1 MLSNDTLPHPI
12 RIDVETIYIDE
23 QSDPDNHRYVF
34 SYHITITNGLL
45 QPVQLLS
52 RYWRITDGDGALQE
66 VQGEGVVGNK
76 PRIAPGAS
84 FSYSSGTVIATEVGS
99 MEGHY
104 DMRTDQGEHFKAP
117 IAPFTLAVPRAL
129 H

>member
-1 MLSNDTLPHPI
+1 MLSDTPSQPPI
-12 RIDVETIYIDE
+12 QIDVETLYIDE

-34 SYHITITNGLL
+34 SYHVTITNGLL
-45 QPVQLLS
+45 EPVQLLS
-52 RYWRITDGDGALQE
+52 RYWRITDGDGGLQE
-66 VQGEGVVGNK
+66 VQGEGVVGAK

-84 FSYSSGTVIATEVGS
+84 YSYSSGTVIATEVGS

-104 DMRTDQGEHFKAP
+104 DMRTDAGGHFKAP
-117 IAPFTLAVPRAL
+117 IPPFTLAIPHAL